1 MAKTKMTKGQSRNG
15 IPYVRFGIGPRILVC
30 FMGGPGNDMPPNFM
44 LQLMISRF
52 KRFVDYY
59 TIYMLT
65 RKLDQPTGYSTQD
78 MSNDYATMI
87 RNELEWPVDVW
98 GTSYG
103 GLIAQHFAAD
113 HPDLIRRLVIGV
125 AAYRVSDAGK
135 ELDSRVAVLKSQG
148 RWGKAYATEMSG
160 IFQRGPLKYFSQFLM
175 LLFGVFMR
183 STPSNA
189 SDFLIEAEA
198 EVNHDSKQRLAEIKV
213 PTLVIGGDQDFFF
226 PVELYRE
233 TATGI
238 PNAKLI
244 LYEGLGHNVAGSKR
258 FAEDVLT
265 FLIEKTYSAVR
276 D

>member
-1 MAKTKMTKGQSRNG
+1 MAKIKMTKGQFRNG

-44 LQLMISRF
+44 LQMRISRF
-52 KRFVDYY
+52 KRFVEYY

-78 MSNDYATMI
+78 MSNDYAMMI
-87 RNELEWPVDVW
+87 RDELEWPVDVW

-113 HPDLIRRLVIGV
+113 HPNLVRRLVIGV

-135 ELDSRVAVLKSQG
+135 ELDSRVAELQSRG
-148 RWGKAYATEMSG
+148 RWGKAYATEMSA
-160 IFQRGPLKYFSQFLM
+160 IYRRGLKKYLFQFLM
-175 LLFGVFMR
+175 LLFGIFKR
-183 STPSNA
+183 GTAAHPQ
-189 SDFLIEAEA
+189 DFLIEAAA
-198 EVNHDSKQRLAEIKV
+198 EVNHDSKQRLAEINV

-226 PVELYRE
+226 PAELYRE
-233 TATGI
+233 TAAGI

-244 LYEGLGHNVAGSKR
+244 LYEGLGHSAALSKR
-258 FAEDVLT
+258 FAEDVLA
-265 FLIEKTYSAVR
+265 FLTEVTT
-276 D
+276 